1 MLSLLMGQS
10 GSGKTEQIK
19 NMIKNDVD
27 HAKTVYLIVP
37 EQSALD
43 VEAEF
48 TDLLPPKAQLHFEVL
63 NFTRLANK
71 VFRTYG
77 GISYK
82 YLTPGMKACLMWRTL
97 SEIGEGLSRDI
108 SREDDSFVSLMLS
121 ATEEMKL
128 NGITPEA
135 LASASDDSMSPRL
148 SSKIH
153 DLALVSSVYEG
164 LLKEGHSDP
173 TDDVGKLAKMLTSHN
188 FFKDTHV
195 YVDSFTDFTAQQAAV
210 ITEII
215 GQADSV
221 TVALSC
227 DDGGVEDNLAV
238 SQQYKK
244 IYKTAAFLR
253 SAARKKSVKY
263 DEIYFD
269 KNLRAENGELAYLS
283 ENLWTPDRNTWKE
296 IPEHVSVREFS
307 DAYAEAEFIAADIC
321 RRIREDGI
329 RYREIAVI
337 ARDVSAYSGIIDPIF
352 DKYEI
357 PYFMS
362 KTTDVMTKPLIK
374 MIFCALTVLRYGYR
388 REDVL
393 TYVKTGLAG
402 ITADESDELSLYSEK
417 WNISGS
423 GFYGELAW
431 SMNPGGLKE
440 EFSEREAEMLARLN
454 SVKDRIRL
462 PLITLGEA
470 LSDAPTVRDACQAV
484 FEFLEELNVRA
495 RLSEII
501 EADVSNGRAA
511 DAQETAQLWNVTVDA
526 LDRLAAICGDQP
538 VNATEFS
545 NLLSLLLRE
554 TRVGTIPTSADPVTV
569 GSASNL
575 RARGIKLAYIVGCCR
590 GVFPAAVSDNSFFSD
605 DEKAELETS
614 GIILSSGSEEKISD
628 ELFYFSRAASVPSQ
642 DVIFTYNLSGSD
654 DPSPRSPAIDNIFK
668 LFPALEV
675 KKELPL
681 IDRMYSREEIRDL
694 LPLTET
700 DPELYAAAK
709 AVVSDDP
716 SLTVLTD
723 DYPLVLEKCSVSE
736 ETAKA
741 IFPQELKMTQSRLE
755 SFINCKFSYY
765 CSYVL
770 GISPEK
776 KVFNFADVG
785 TFMHAILERVLKN
798 DAPLEEVINDYI
810 RLICPRE
817 KLESARITDLF
828 SKLKRTAEL
837 LVRELREE
845 FSQSEFS
852 PVFFEHKIGM
862 DDESSKLTFPLDD
875 GGTVSLSGIAD
886 RIDAYVKDGKAYLR
900 IVDYKTGKKEFSL
913 ADIADGINLQLL
925 IYLFSVWKK
934 PSQEMLREL
943 NAEEISP
950 AGILYF
956 EARPPQISVESTED
970 LSFAKLSEGES
981 INRSGLFISDPEILR
996 AMDKELNG
1004 RYIPVKLK
1012 KDGVSFASEKN
1023 LASLEKFGQLFG
1035 DISSTIISLGNE
1047 IKSGAADAVPK
1058 TDFSNYKNRP
1068 RCAYCDMYPICRRNR
1083 KAVKEAND
1091 KEGEENG

>member
-1 MLSLLMGQS
+1 MLNLLIGPC

-27 HAKTVYLIVP
+27 HGKTVYLIVP

-48 TDLLPPKAQLHFEVL
+48 TELLPPKAQLHFEVL

-82 YLTPGMKACLMWRTL
+82 YLTAGMKSCLMWRTL
-97 SEIGEGLSRDI
+97 SETSGLLSSEASCD
-108 SREDDSFVSLMLS
+108 DDSFIALMLS
-121 ATEEMKL
+121 AAEEMKL
-128 NGITPEA
+128 NGITPEMLVTA
-135 LASASDDSMSPRL
+135 ADDASPRL
-148 SSKIH
+148 SEKIR
-153 DLALVSSVYEG
+153 DLALVTSVYDG

-173 TDDVGKLAKMLTSHN
+173 TDDVGKLAKMLEEHD
-188 FFKDTHV
+188 FFAGSSV
-195 YVDSFTDFTAQQAAV
+195 YVDSFTDFTAQQMAAM
-210 ITEII
+210 TEII
-215 GQADSV
+215 RGAESV

-227 DDGGVEDNLAV
+227 DDGGIGDNPPA
-238 SQQYKK
+238 SPQYKK
-244 IYKTAAFLR
+244 IYKTASALR
-253 SAARKKSVKY
+253 AVARRLAVKY

-269 KNLRAENGELAYLS
+269 KILRAENDELIHLAK
-283 ENLWTPDRNTWKE
+283 NLWAPAVSAWE
-296 IPEHVSVREFS
+296 GEPEHVSVREFS
-307 DAYAEAEFIAADIC
+307 DAYSEAEFIAADIC

-337 ARDVSAYSGIIDPIF
+337 ARDVSSYSGIIDPIF
-352 DKYEI
+352 EKYGI
-357 PYFMS
+357 PCFMS
-362 KTTDVMTKPLIK
+362 KTTDVMTKPLTK

-402 ITADESDELSLYSEK
+402 ISADESDELALYSEK

-440 EFSEREAEMLARLN
+440 EFSEREAEMLLRLN
-454 SVKDRIRL
+454 SVKDRIRI
-462 PLITLGEA
+462 PLTALGDA
-470 LSDAPTVRDACQAV
+470 LSSNPTVKDACRAL
-484 FEFLEELNVRA
+484 FEFLEELNVKE
-495 RLSEII
+495 RLAELI
-501 EADVSNGRAA
+501 EADRSGGRAS

-526 LDRLAAICGDQP
+526 LDRLAAICGDRK
-538 VNATEFS
+538 VNVTELS

-569 GSASNL
+569 GSASAL

-605 DEKAELETS
+605 DEKVELETS
-614 GIILSSGSEEKISD
+614 GIVLSAKSEEKISD
-628 ELFYFSRAASVPSQ
+628 ELFYFSRAAALPSQ
-642 DVIFTYNLSGSD
+642 DAVFTYNLSASSD
-654 DPSPRSPAIDNIFK
+654 DSPRSPAIDNLLK
-668 LFPALEV
+668 TFPSLEV
-675 KKELPL
+675 KKDLPL
-681 IDRMYSREEIRDL
+681 IDKMYCREEIRDL
-694 LPLTET
+694 LPLTGSNS
-700 DPELYAAAK
+700 ELYAAAK
-709 AVVSDDP
+709 AVVEDDP
-716 SLTVLTD
+716 SLTVLSG
-723 DYPLVLEKCSVSE
+723 DYPLVLDRCSVSA
-736 ETAKA
+736 ETAEN
-741 IFPQELKMTQSRLE
+741 IFPNELRMTQSRLE
-755 SFINCKFSYY
+755 TFINCKFSYY
-765 CSYVL
+765 CNYVL
-770 GISPEK
+770 GVSAEK
-776 KVFNFADVG
+776 KVFDFADIG

-798 DAPLEEVINDYI
+798 DAPLDEVVNDYI

-817 KLESARITDLF
+817 KLESARTAELF
-828 SKLKRTAEL
+828 SKLKRTADL

-845 FSQSEFS
+845 FAQSDFS
-852 PVFFEHKIGM
+852 PAFFEYKIGM
-862 DDESSKLTFPLDD
+862 NDETSKLTFPLSD

-913 ADIADGINLQLL
+913 SDVADGINLQLL
-925 IYLFSVWKK
+925 IYLFSLWKT
-934 PSQEMLREL
+934 PSENILTKL
-943 NAEEISP
+943 NASEVSP

-956 EARPPQISVESTED
+956 EARPPEISLESTEQTAD
-970 LSFAKLSEGES
+970 LDLREQLE

-996 AMDKELNG
+996 AMDKDLGG

-1012 KDGVSFASEKN
+1012 KDGAAFASEKN
-1023 LASLEKFGQLFG
+1023 LASLEKFGQLFR
-1035 DISSTIISLGNE
+1035 DISDTIVKIGNE
-1047 IKSGAADAVPK
+1047 IKNGAADAVPK

-1083 KAVKEAND
+1083 KATKENKA
-1091 KEGEENG
+1091 EEEE

>member
-1 MLSLLMGQS
+1 MLNLFIGKP

-19 NMIKNDVD
+19 NMIKNDVE

-43 VEAEF
+43 AEAEF
-48 TDLLPPKAQLHFEVL
+48 TEFLPPKAQLHFEVL

-82 YLTPGMKACLMWRTL
+82 YLTQGMKACLMWRTL
-97 SEIGEGLSRDI
+97 SETKNFLSSKASCD
-108 SREDDSFVSLMLS
+108 DDSYIALML
-121 ATEEMKL
+121 AAAEELKL
-128 NGITPEA
+128 NGITPEMLVNA
-135 LASASDDSMSPRL
+135 ADDISPRL
-148 SSKIH
+148 SDKIR
-153 DLALVSSVYEG
+153 DLATVTSVYEG

-173 TDDVGKLAKMLTSHN
+173 TDDVGKLAKMLTEHN
-188 FFKDTHV
+188 FFDETTV
-195 YVDSFTDFTAQQAAV
+195 YVDSFTDFTAQQTAV
-210 ITEII
+210 MTEII
-215 GQADSV
+215 RQADSV

-227 DDGGVEDNLAV
+227 DDGGISDNPPD
-238 SQQYKK
+238 SPQYKK
-244 IYKTAAFLR
+244 IYKTASVLR
-253 SAARKKSVKY
+253 GIARKLSVKY

-269 KNLRAENGELAYLS
+269 KILRCENDELKHLNKHLWSTAAE
-283 ENLWTPDRNTWKE
+283 TWDNE
-296 IPEHVSVREFS
+296 PEHISVREFS
-307 DAYAEAEFIAADIC
+307 DPYSEAEFVASDIC

-329 RYREIAVI
+329 KYGEIAVI
-337 ARDVSAYSGIIDPIF
+337 ARDVSSYSGIIDPIF
-352 DKYEI
+352 DKFEI

-393 TYVKTGLAG
+393 TYIKTGLAG

-440 EFSEREAEMLARLN
+440 EFSERETELLSRLN
-454 SVKDRIRL
+454 SVKDRLRI
-462 PLITLGEA
+462 PLTTLGEE
-470 LSDAPTVRDACQAV
+470 LSAHPTVKEACRAM
-484 FEFLEELNVRA
+484 FEFLEALNVRA

-501 EADVSNGRAA
+501 DSDRAEGRAS

-526 LDRLAAICGDQP
+526 LDRLAAICGSQR
-538 VNATEFS
+538 VNITEFS
-545 NLLSLLLRE
+545 NLLALLLRE
-554 TRVGTIPTSADPVTV
+554 TKVGTIPTSADPVTV
-569 GSASNL
+569 GSASAL
-575 RARGIKLAYIVGCCR
+575 RARGIKLAYLVGCGR
-590 GVFPAAVSDNSFFSD
+590 GVFPATVSDNSFFSD
-605 DEKAELETS
+605 DEKVELETS
-614 GIILSSGSEEKISD
+614 GIVLSAKSEEKISD
-628 ELFYFSRAASVPSQ
+628 ELFYFSRAAALASS
-642 DVIFTYNLSGSD
+642 DVVFTYNLSTAASD
-654 DPSPRSPAIDNIFK
+654 SPRSPAIDNLIK
-668 LFPALEV
+668 LFPTLKI
-675 KKELPL
+675 KKDIPL
-681 IDRMYSREEIRDL
+681 LDKMYCREEIRDL
-694 LPLTET
+694 LPMLK
-700 DPELYAAAK
+700 DSPELYTAALD
-709 AVVSDDP
+709 VIGDDP
-716 SLTVLTD
+716 SLNVLLG
-723 DYPLVLEKCSVSE
+723 DYPLVLGKCSVSE
-736 ETAKA
+736 ETAKS

-765 CSYVL
+765 CNYIL
-770 GISPEK
+770 GISPQK

-798 DAPLEEVINDYI
+798 DAPLEEVIDDYI

-817 KLESARITDLF
+817 KLESARIAELF
-828 SKLKRTAEL
+828 SKLRRTAEL
-837 LVRELREE
+837 LVKELREE
-845 FSQSEFS
+845 FSQSDFS
-852 PVFFEHKIGM
+852 PAFFEYKIGM
-862 DDESSKLTFPLDD
+862 SDDSSKLTFPLED
-875 GGTVSLSGIAD
+875 GGTISLSGIAD

-913 ADIADGINLQLL
+913 SDIADGINLQLL

-934 PSQEMLREL
+934 PSDEMLREL

-956 EARPPQISVESTED
+956 EARPPQISVESTEE
-970 LSFAKLSEGES
+970 LTEAKLSEGEN

-1035 DISSTIISLGNE
+1035 EVSNTVISLGNE
-1047 IKSGAADAVPK
+1047 IKSGAADAIPK
-1058 TDFSNYKNRP
+1058 TDFASKSRHP
-1068 RCAYCDMYPICRRNR
+1068 QCTYCDMYPICRRNR
-1083 KAVKEAND
+1083 KDVSDTTD